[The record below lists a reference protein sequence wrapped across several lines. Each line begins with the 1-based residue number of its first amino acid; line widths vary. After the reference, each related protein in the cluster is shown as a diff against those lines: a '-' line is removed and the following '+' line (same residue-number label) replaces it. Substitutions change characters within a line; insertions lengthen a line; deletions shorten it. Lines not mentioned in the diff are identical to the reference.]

1 MDGHAEYT
9 TDGEEEEG
17 DDDED
22 GGVPPHV
29 MLQSVVC
36 RQLQQGP
43 AVEAPGEEALLGGA
57 DPRLE
62 ERRES

>member
-29 MLQSVVC
+29 MLQSVVGC
-36 RQLQQGP
+36 QLQQGP

-62 ERRES
+62 ER